1 MDPTRHG
8 IFLGPTIF
16 GDLDLRSTKIACAH
30 QQTSFF
36 FRCYLHHPCLLRQIS
51 IWKTINLIP
60 PSHPTTPHAIHS
72 PPCSLNAQRCR
83 DFNINH
89 SAKNHRTWS
98 FPPDVLGQ
106 NLNKVYIYI
115 VYIYYMDNYAHS
127 MWYGLVWSPIS
138 QQESQAWTYVYIST
152 KGLMTITQSII
163 IVAKPTFYIF
173 VPHVW
178 LWISQVHWPY
188 GKSTSSSCYK
198 SFHIISI
205 SCSYDADH
213 SWDFPYLLDL
223 FPCFKDIPW
232 RPSKL
237 PGPIAIHII
246 CSAVLLCMTPGTLQI
261 LWLEVLALSSG
272 RKS

>member
-1 MDPTRHG
+1 MGFFWDRP
-8 IFLGPTIF
+8 FLGILISDRQKLLVPTNKP
-16 GDLDLRSTKIACAH
+16 L
-30 QQTSFF
+30 FF
-36 FRCYLHHPCLLRQIS
+36 FVAIYITLVCCARYRSGKQSTSYLHP
-51 IWKTINLIP
+51 IP
-60 PSHPTTPHAIHS
+60 PLLMPFIRLLVPWMPSVAGISTSII
-72 PPCSLNAQRCR
+72 AQKIIEHGR
-83 DFNINH
+83 FPQMYLV
-89 SAKNHRTWS
+89 KTWTR
-98 FPPDVLGQ
+98 
-106 NLNKVYIYI
+106 YIYI
-115 VYIYYMDNYAHS
+115 VYIYYMDNYVHS